1 MRFGKKQVYYLLAL
15 FILFLAVLN
24 YWDAAAS
31 IVSTVFKAAQP
42 FLIGAAVAYVVNI
55 VMSLYEIGY
64 DWLFKNVAFMKG
76 LKRPLSMILAYTTF
90 VVVIIWLFSII
101 LPDLIAS
108 ISSLMNIDTSIIKK
122 LIKEINQN
130 PHIARVINYVGSD
143 KEIVSQITNFGQQIL
158 KQVLTALMSLMT
170 SVTSIAQTFIN
181 VFMSVIFSFYVLGNK
196 EKLGRQFNL
205 LIDTFAGKYAK
216 KMHYVIGILHKRFH
230 GFIVGQTLEAMI
242 LGTLTAIG
250 MMILSF
256 PYAST
261 IGVLVAFTALIPV
274 IGAYIGVTIGFF
286 LIVTQS
292 VPQAVAFVIF
302 MIILQQFEGNLIYP
316 RVVGCSIGLPGMWVL
331 VAITIGGSLYGF
343 LGMLMAVPIAASIY
357 QIIKDQVAKRQSVDL
372 DNPDQKIPSEIIDE

>member
-15 FILFLAVLN
+15 FIFFLAVLN

-76 LKRPLSMILAYTTF
+76 LKRPLSMIFAYTTF

-108 ISSLMNIDTSIIKK
+108 ISSLMNIDTSIITK

-143 KEIVSQITNFGQQIL
+143 KEIVSQVTNFGQQIL

-316 RVVGCSIGLPGMWVL
+316 RVVGGSIGLPGMWVL

>member
-1 MRFGKKQVYYLLAL
+1 M
-15 FILFLAVLN
+15 
-24 YWDAAAS
+24 
-31 IVSTVFKAAQP
+31 
-42 FLIGAAVAYVVNI
+42 
-55 VMSLYEIGY
+55 
-64 DWLFKNVAFMKG
+64 
-76 LKRPLSMILAYTTF
+76 
-90 VVVIIWLFSII
+90 
-101 LPDLIAS
+101 
-108 ISSLMNIDTSIIKK
+108 
-122 LIKEINQN
+122 
-130 PHIARVINYVGSD
+130 INYVGSD

-316 RVVGCSIGLPGMWVL
+316 RVVGGSIGLPGMWVL

-357 QIIKDQVAKRQSVDL
+357 QIIKDQVAKR
-372 DNPDQKIPSEIIDE
+372 

>member
-316 RVVGCSIGLPGMWVL
+316 RVVGGSIGLPGMWVL

-357 QIIKDQVAKRQSVDL
+357 QIITDQVAKRQSVDL

>member
-64 DWLFKNVAFMKG
+64 DWLFKNVTFMKG
-76 LKRPLSMILAYTTF
+76 LKRPLSMIFAYTTF

-108 ISSLMNIDTSIIKK
+108 ISSLMNIDTSIITK

-216 KMHYVIGILHKRFH
+216 KLHYVIGILHKRFH

-316 RVVGCSIGLPGMWVL
+316 RVVGGSIGLPGMWVL

>member
-274 IGAYIGVTIGFF
+274 IGAYIDVTIGFF

-316 RVVGCSIGLPGMWVL
+316 RVVGGSIGLPGMWVL

>member
-242 LGTLTAIG
+242 LGTLTVIG

-316 RVVGCSIGLPGMWVL
+316 RVVGGSIGLPGMWVL

>member
-316 RVVGCSIGLPGMWVL
+316 RVVGGSIGLPGMWVL

-343 LGMLMAVPIAASIY
+343 LGMLMAVPTAASIY

>member
-108 ISSLMNIDTSIIKK
+108 ISSLMNIDTSIITK

-196 EKLGRQFNL
+196 EKLGCQFNL

-316 RVVGCSIGLPGMWVL
+316 RVVGGSIGLPGMWVL

-343 LGMLMAVPIAASIY
+343 LGMLMSVPIAASIY

>member
-76 LKRPLSMILAYTTF
+76 LKRPLSMIFAYTTF

-108 ISSLMNIDTSIIKK
+108 ISSLMNIDTSIITK

-143 KEIVSQITNFGQQIL
+143 KEIVSQVTNFGQQIL

-316 RVVGCSIGLPGMWVL
+316 RVVGGSIGLPGMWVL

>member
-1 MRFGKKQVYYLLAL
+1 
-15 FILFLAVLN
+15 
-24 YWDAAAS
+24 
-31 IVSTVFKAAQP
+31 
-42 FLIGAAVAYVVNI
+42 
-55 VMSLYEIGY
+55 
-64 DWLFKNVAFMKG
+64 MKG

-316 RVVGCSIGLPGMWVL
+316 RVVGGSIGLPGMWVL

>member
-64 DWLFKNVAFMKG
+64 DWLFKNVTFMKG
-76 LKRPLSMILAYTTF
+76 LKRPLSMIFAYTTF

-108 ISSLMNIDTSIIKK
+108 ISSLMNIDTSIITK

-181 VFMSVIFSFYVLGNK
+181 VFMSVIFSFYALGNK

-216 KMHYVIGILHKRFH
+216 KLHYVIGILHKRFH

-316 RVVGCSIGLPGMWVL
+316 RVVGGSIGLPGMWVL

>member
-64 DWLFKNVAFMKG
+64 DWLFKNVTFMKG
-76 LKRPLSMILAYTTF
+76 LKRPLSMIFAYTTF

-108 ISSLMNIDTSIIKK
+108 ISSLMNIDTSIITK

-216 KMHYVIGILHKRFH
+216 KLHYVIGILHKRFH

-256 PYAST
+256 PYSST

-316 RVVGCSIGLPGMWVL
+316 RVVGGSIGLPGMWVL

>member
-108 ISSLMNIDTSIIKK
+108 ISSLMNIDTSIITK

-316 RVVGCSIGLPGMWVL
+316 RVVGGSIGLPGMWVL

>member
-108 ISSLMNIDTSIIKK
+108 ISSLMNIDTSIITK

-250 MMILSF
+250 MMILRF

-316 RVVGCSIGLPGMWVL
+316 RVVGGSIGLPGMWVL

-343 LGMLMAVPIAASIY
+343 LGMLMSVPIAASIY

>member
-1 MRFGKKQVYYLLAL
+1 
-15 FILFLAVLN
+15 
-24 YWDAAAS
+24 
-31 IVSTVFKAAQP
+31 
-42 FLIGAAVAYVVNI
+42 
-55 VMSLYEIGY
+55 
-64 DWLFKNVAFMKG
+64 
-76 LKRPLSMILAYTTF
+76 
-90 VVVIIWLFSII
+90 
-101 LPDLIAS
+101 
-108 ISSLMNIDTSIIKK
+108 
-122 LIKEINQN
+122 
-130 PHIARVINYVGSD
+130 
-143 KEIVSQITNFGQQIL
+143 
-158 KQVLTALMSLMT
+158 MSLMT

-316 RVVGCSIGLPGMWVL
+316 RVVGGSIGLPGMWVL

>member
-196 EKLGRQFNL
+196 EKLGRQFNF

-316 RVVGCSIGLPGMWVL
+316 RVVGGSIGLPGMWVL

>member
-24 YWDAAAS
+24 YWDAVAS

-316 RVVGCSIGLPGMWVL
+316 RVVGGSIGLPGMWVL

>member
-216 KMHYVIGILHKRFH
+216 KMHYVIGILHTRFH

-316 RVVGCSIGLPGMWVL
+316 RVVGGSIGLPGMWVL

>member
-76 LKRPLSMILAYTTF
+76 LKRPLSMIFAYTTF

-108 ISSLMNIDTSIIKK
+108 ISSLMNIDTSIITK

-143 KEIVSQITNFGQQIL
+143 KEIVSQVTIFGQQIL

-316 RVVGCSIGLPGMWVL
+316 RVVGGSIGLPGMWVL

>member
-250 MMILSF
+250 MMILRF

-316 RVVGCSIGLPGMWVL
+316 RVVGGSIGLPGMWVL

>member
-31 IVSTVFKAAQP
+31 IVSTVFKAAQL

-108 ISSLMNIDTSIIKK
+108 ISSLMNIDTSIITK

-316 RVVGCSIGLPGMWVL
+316 RVVGGSIGLPGMWVL

>member
-108 ISSLMNIDTSIIKK
+108 ISSLMNIDTSIIKN

-316 RVVGCSIGLPGMWVL
+316 RVVGGSIGLPGMWVL

>member
-316 RVVGCSIGLPGMWVL
+316 RVVGGSIGLPGMWVL
-331 VAITIGGSLYGF
+331 VAITIGGSLYCF

>member
-316 RVVGCSIGLPGMWVL
+316 RVVGGSIGLPGMWVL

-343 LGMLMAVPIAASIY
+343 LGMLMAFPIAASIY

>member
-130 PHIARVINYVGSD
+130 PHLARVINYVGSD

-316 RVVGCSIGLPGMWVL
+316 RVVGGSIGLPGMWVL

>member
-316 RVVGCSIGLPGMWVL
+316 RFVGGSIGLPGMWVL

>member
-205 LIDTFAGKYAK
+205 LIDTFADKYAK

-316 RVVGCSIGLPGMWVL
+316 RVVGGSIGLPGMWVL

>member
-316 RVVGCSIGLPGMWVL
+316 RVVGGSIGLPGMWVL

>member
-108 ISSLMNIDTSIIKK
+108 ISSLMNIDTSIITK

-216 KMHYVIGILHKRFH
+216 KLHYVIGILHKRFH

-316 RVVGCSIGLPGMWVL
+316 RVVGGSIGLPGMWVL

>member
-108 ISSLMNIDTSIIKK
+108 ISSLMNIDPSIIKK

-316 RVVGCSIGLPGMWVL
+316 RVVGGSIGLPGMWVL

>member
-1 MRFGKKQVYYLLAL
+1 MRFGKKQVYYLLVL

-316 RVVGCSIGLPGMWVL
+316 RVVGGSIGLPGMWVL

>member
-122 LIKEINQN
+122 LIKDINQN

-316 RVVGCSIGLPGMWVL
+316 RVVGGSIGLPGMWVL

>member
-205 LIDTFAGKYAK
+205 FIDTFAGKYAK

-250 MMILSF
+250 MIILSF

-316 RVVGCSIGLPGMWVL
+316 RVVGGSIGLPGMWVL

>member
-76 LKRPLSMILAYTTF
+76 LKRPLSMIFAYTTF

-108 ISSLMNIDTSIIKK
+108 ISSLMNIDPSIITK

-143 KEIVSQITNFGQQIL
+143 KEIVSQVTNFGQQIL

-316 RVVGCSIGLPGMWVL
+316 RVVGGSIGLPGMWVL

>member
-101 LPDLIAS
+101 LPDLIVS
-108 ISSLMNIDTSIIKK
+108 ISSLMNIDTSIITK

-316 RVVGCSIGLPGMWVL
+316 RVVGGSIGLPGMWVL

-343 LGMLMAVPIAASIY
+343 LGMLMSVPIAASIY

>member
-90 VVVIIWLFSII
+90 VVVIIWFFSII

-250 MMILSF
+250 MMILRF

-316 RVVGCSIGLPGMWVL
+316 RVVGGSIGLPGMWVL